1 MSDGTVER
9 EVVERGEGRVEGA
22 GVVGVGVQEAGGR
35 VVFAFG
41 RRQVSF
47 EEVLER
53 IRAKTKERRKRYLAL
68 VRVSNAPIFF
78 ACSAFC
84 FCRLVI
90 FSSCRPFVLTSS
102 AVCAWSVLRL
112 ELRLSRMWD
121 SW

>member
-1 MSDGTVER
+1 VFGEMSDGTVEG

-53 IRAKTKERRKRYLAL
+53 IRANGRQRKGGRGTWRRF
-68 VRVSNAPIFF
+68 VSPTPQSSLPARHF
-78 ACSAFC
+78 AFAD
-84 FCRLVI
+84 
-90 FSSCRPFVLTSS
+90 
-102 AVCAWSVLRL
+102 W
-112 ELRLSRMWD
+112 
-121 SW
+121 